1 MFNIQ
6 HDENYFDVLKLKD
19 LKFSNILGVVRTVD
33 DQRLPLIINTETNS
47 KI

>member
-6 HDENYFDVLKLKD
+6 HDDNYFDALILSD
-19 LKFSNILGVVRTVD
+19 LKFFNILGVGRTVD
-33 DQRLPLIINTETNS
+33 DQRLPLIINTEINS